1 MNQKQLLSIGLM
13 LSLAQTGRAQELFP
27 NTEPA
32 SNIPKGT
39 LGIRLMSEFYKES
52 NQLRNFN
59 GLRLMYG
66 LTPKLSV
73 YLTAASSN
81 HHKEKL
87 PEEFPYHNTPERGVY
102 KPYKFNG
109 FSLYA
114 KYRFLTRDRTN
125 EHLRMAAYAEASAVN
140 TAHDEGEPRLM
151 DDTKGLGFGL
161 ISTYL
166 KNKFAVSLTA
176 GVILPGKFS
185 GVQVDPIAGLPDI
198 PTTVK
203 YPTTINYSL
212 SFGYLV
218 YPRTYRSYKQ
228 PNINLYCEFM
238 GKYYGDVRVWL
249 TPYNAPE
256 YEIRTSYFPKALQAG
271 FYVDIVPGVQLILN
285 SNTRIDFSTQLQ
297 FVKLSYA
304 RLYPQ
309 FNIGLQHYLYWK

>member
-1 MNQKQLLSIGLM
+1 MIKSLVLCGGFLLGLPVY
-13 LSLAQTGRAQELFP
+13 SPAQELFP
-27 NTEPA
+27 NAEPA

-39 LGIRLMSEFYKES
+39 LGVRLMSEFYKEYK
-52 NQLRNFN
+52 QVRNFN
-59 GLRLMYG
+59 GLRIMYG

-81 HHKEKL
+81 HHKSKL
-87 PEEFPYHNTPERGVY
+87 PEEYPYHNTPERGVY

-109 FSLYA
+109 FSIYA
-114 KYRFLTRDRTN
+114 KYRFLTRDRMN
-125 EHLRMAAYAEASAVN
+125 EHFRMAGYLEASAVN

-176 GVILPGKFS
+176 GLILPGKYS
-185 GVQVDPIAGLPDI
+185 GVQVDPIASLPDI
-198 PTTVK
+198 PTVVQ
-203 YPTTINYSL
+203 YPTTVNYSL
-212 SFGYLV
+212 SFGYLL
-218 YPRTYRSYKQ
+218 YPRTYHSYKQ
-228 PNINLYCEFM
+228 TNVSLYCEFM
-238 GKYYGDVRVWL
+238 GKYYDDVRVWL

-271 FYVDIVPGVQLILN
+271 FYVDIVPGVQVILN

-309 FNIGLQHYLYWK
+309 FNIGIQHYLYWK